1 MQSNTIGH
9 FPQIRF
15 SDGKKWLFNP
25 ILKKRF
31 ANRPEERV
39 RLQYVEFLLR
49 ETTVTKNRIGFEALV
64 KAYARDNSL
73 RADLVIYNQEISPV
87 ALIEC
92 KSERIKLNE
101 KTAEQAA
108 RYNLTLQADYL
119 MITNGHNDFWY
130 KRDDKSVSYLQN
142 HPFTMVKEPA
152 SSPRT
157 AAYWTNRGFLDSTLP
172 VDLSEIASHFL
183 NVAFSTPD
191 SSTLT
196 YLNLPP
202 DIADAPLNH
211 FYRVEQHDE
220 NSQLAVSFA
229 ASSGQTV
236 FAAILN
242 RNGQNSGVLWLPLKD
257 FLDSERP
264 KANLLTPAG
273 TSLVNIPAEAVA
285 YFRTPSN
292 STIKKMVNQL
302 ITLFD

>member
-1 MQSNTIGH
+1 MNHNTTGH
-9 FPQIRF
+9 FPQFRF
-15 SDGKKWLFNP
+15 QDGKKWLFNP
-25 ILKKRF
+25 ILKTRF

-172 VDLSEIASHFL
+172 ESLRDCIT
-183 NVAFSTPD
+183 FSQ
-191 SSTLT
+191 
-196 YLNLPP
+196 
-202 DIADAPLNH
+202 
-211 FYRVEQHDE
+211 R
-220 NSQLAVSFA
+220 
-229 ASSGQTV
+229 
-236 FAAILN
+236 
-242 RNGQNSGVLWLPLKD
+242 
-257 FLDSERP
+257 
-264 KANLLTPAG
+264 
-273 TSLVNIPAEAVA
+273 SL
-285 YFRTPSN
+285 
-292 STIKKMVNQL
+292 
-302 ITLFD
+302 